1 LTKAEAKRRIVTLR
15 TKLKL
20 IGVAPHTLMGESPHT
35 VMEFVNAGVSPRR
48 NPPVDPAFATCTEER
63 GGTYDTFSDTASA
76 QTTVITREPVE
87 SRTVV
92 TTEPVQLTPVQRQ
105 TIYRTI
111 VRERV
116 VPAPPTVEY
125 RIGARVPESVQ
136 LHSVPQEVALEVPAI
151 RAYKYM
157 VVNNRVVLIDPATSE
172 VVGELA
178 DSRTNLSDLA
188 RRPARRAIFYGLD
201 AYLGSAGL
209 ICADPWVLD
218 FRRRKGHIRR

>member
-1 LTKAEAKRRIVTLR
+1 MPVRHQGGTLR
-15 TKLKL
+15 WTQRLQ
-20 IGVAPHTLMGESPHT
+20 
-35 VMEFVNAGVSPRR
+35 
-48 NPPVDPAFATCTEER
+48 TCTEER

-178 DSRTNLSDLA
+178 D
-188 RRPARRAIFYGLD
+188 
-201 AYLGSAGL
+201 
-209 ICADPWVLD
+209 
-218 FRRRKGHIRR
+218 